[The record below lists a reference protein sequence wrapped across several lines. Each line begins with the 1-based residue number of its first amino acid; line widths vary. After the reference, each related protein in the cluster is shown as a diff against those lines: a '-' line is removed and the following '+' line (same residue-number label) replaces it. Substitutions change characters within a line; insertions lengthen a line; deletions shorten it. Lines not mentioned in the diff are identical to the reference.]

1 MRGRIWD
8 KTDKA
13 DKIDKADEMDKAVL
27 VLKRLSQ
34 KTEILNAKCAKDLRE
49 ERKVL
54 VLKDLFFANFA
65 KNLCA
70 FALKRLL
77 RQPPWMENGIAK
89 KSPSG
94 GWG

>member
-1 MRGRIWD
+1 M
-8 KTDKA
+8 DKA
-13 DKIDKADEMDKAVL
+13 DKAEMV
-27 VLKRLSQ
+27 SQ
-34 KTEILNAKCAKDLRE
+34 KIEILNTKCAKDLRK

-77 RQPPWMENGIAK
+77 IQPL
-89 KSPSG
+89 
-94 GWG
+94 